1 MLAAIAAAAV
11 VTPVASAQSIPVNNH
26 GIPAHP
32 SKFCLGKILNHEKA
46 KAMGDKNCVPWV
58 YEPQRKHIFTIDPAG
73 GGGTV
78 VGHHSLPCENGVCPE
93 VRYSIGGQ

>member
-11 VTPVASAQSIPVNNH
+11 VTPVASAQSNFIPNH
-26 GIPAHP
+26 GIPKHP
-32 SKFCLGKILNHEKA
+32 SKFCIHNVMAAKEA
-46 KAMGDKNCVPWV
+46 KAVKGEKCVPWV
-58 YEPQRKHIFTIDPAG
+58 YEPQRKHIFTIEPAG

-78 VGHHSLPCENGVCPE
+78 VGHHSLPCENDVCPE